1 MSQCQRCRKY
11 VHSSCDP
18 EADRALV
25 QRKKETIGPDYDY
38 LCPPCKH
45 SPPPIGGEDTGSSPA
60 SFVDQQLGGDSQLDQ
75 DHHPTSG
82 GTSLLAETLMSTKM
96 SLNGRAG
103 QITANPML
111 VESLSTASSAS
122 VGGLHK
128 QQPSVVSAGKIARK
142 RMSGKGAGL
151 GAPASVMGRPKGS
164 GKNAFATAT
173 YQSGRRAAGGTNKIA
188 SSVAGAGVGAPE
200 FARQGKRGP
209 KPKMRGV
216 FGTPGVGLQPR
227 SMGGGS
233 SSDLTGAGALSSSSS
248 GVSAKMELTSSASA
262 SGEGEPCLENK
273 LVLCSA
279 SDGFVVDQ
287 DTCAM
292 CGSFGLVS
300 HLLILFTDFYN
311 RS

>member
-1 MSQCQRCRKY
+1 M
-11 VHSSCDP
+11 V
-18 EADRALV
+18 A
-25 QRKKETIGPDYDY
+25 
-38 LCPPCKH
+38 
-45 SPPPIGGEDTGSSPA
+45 EDTGSSPA
-60 SFVDQQLGGDSQLDQ
+60 SFVDQQLGGDNQLDQ
-75 DHHPTSG
+75 EQQHHLTSG
-82 GTSLLAETLMSTKM
+82 SLLAETLMSTKM
-96 SLNGRAG
+96 PTNSRAA

-111 VESLSTASSAS
+111 VESLSAASSAP
-122 VGGLHK
+122 VGGQHK

-151 GAPASVMGRPKGS
+151 GAPAQVMGRPKGS

-173 YQSGRRAAGGTNKIA
+173 YQSGRRAGGTNKG
-188 SSVAGAGVGAPE
+188 SSSISSAGVGAPE

-233 SSDLTGAGALSSSSS
+233 SSDVTAGGALSSSSS
-248 GVSAKMELTSSASA
+248 GISAKMELTSAS
-262 SGEGEPCLENK
+262 EGEPCLENK

-300 HLLILFTDFYN
+300 DLSILNFF
-311 RS
+311 